1 MAKRAYR
8 SDVCGKFHNVGTH
21 DLVRSGYPITTLGT
35 SVAIYPLSEVQD
47 LKSNV
52 RVFNP
57 HS

>member
-1 MAKRAYR
+1 MAKHAYR
-8 SDVCGKFHNVGTH
+8 SDVCGKFLNVGTH
-21 DLVRSGYPITTLGT
+21 DLIRSGYPITTLDM

-47 LKSNV
+47 LKLNV